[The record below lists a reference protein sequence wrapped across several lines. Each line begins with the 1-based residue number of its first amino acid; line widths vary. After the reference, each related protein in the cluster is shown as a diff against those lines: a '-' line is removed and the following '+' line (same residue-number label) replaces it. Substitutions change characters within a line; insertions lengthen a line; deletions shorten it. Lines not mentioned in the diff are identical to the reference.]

1 MGNSPDLLVIAQSF
15 ATLQTIVGQLNDVG
29 FSNHCKVTGVL
40 ADDIGTQPN
49 HNPDLILVMS
59 SEVFD
64 SVRHFFREDIPFIIA
79 KRSINFAKIKPLLSF
94 PSGSHI
100 YVANNMKGSAE
111 EAIQTL
117 LEAGIEHHYVPYYG
131 QQDIDGSIKIAVS
144 PGESHVVPPSIKTK
158 LDIGNRL
165 LDMTTLYEIYEFF
178 GISTFASSN
187 QLTARYIQSII
198 SLVKELNLEIIQSQ
212 GLQKSLEGIVD
223 QIEEGMIVYD
233 QSNQIIS
240 INIQALKLL
249 NQSYADLI
257 SEDFSQIPEDF
268 YQALMKVEMEKENFI
283 DIDGESYYIRKR
295 RIFVGA
301 KVFATIILFDKMK
314 RIKSIETKYQKNAK
328 EQGFIAKHTFSDIK
342 TNSSEML
349 SLIDKARKLARSNST
364 ILIHGETGTGKEVTA
379 QAIHRSSERSSGP
392 FVAVN
397 LAAIPESL
405 AESELFG
412 YEKGAFTGASQSGNV
427 GLFERAHTGTVFLD
441 EVGDASAVVQNRLL
455 RVLQEREIQ
464 RVGGGQPVS
473 IDARVIAATNKN
485 LRELIKENKFREDLY
500 YRLNILPIPLIP
512 LRKRKEDIL
521 LLSELFAKEF
531 EEKLQRQPL
540 HFSKEVIQ
548 AITSYDWPG
557 NVRELRNTI
566 EYLAHICEDT
576 VELDALPPNIIE
588 EHHAAF
594 TLRDEEIHFHTLN
607 EKGFLKDCQQILLVL
622 NRLGSRGIGR
632 GTLLRLLEEQNLSIS
647 EQKLRYRL
655 EMLASMDLVS
665 VERGRKGTR
674 INENGKNFLQFLEN
688 KVIL

>member
-1 MGNSPDLLVIAQSF
+1 MENARELLVVAQSI

-29 FSNHCKVTGVL
+29 FSNQCKVTGVL
-40 ADDIGTQPN
+40 VEDMGAQSDR
-49 HNPDLILVMS
+49 NPDLVLVMS
-59 SEVFD
+59 DDVFD
-64 SVRHFFREDIPFIIA
+64 MVRHYFHENIPFIIA

-94 PSGSHI
+94 PRGSHI
-100 YVANNMKGSAE
+100 YVANNMKSSAE

-117 LEAGIEHHYVPYYG
+117 LEAGVEHHYVPYYG
-131 QQDIDGSIKIAVS
+131 QKDIDESIKIAVS
-144 PGESHVVPPSIKTK
+144 PGESHMVHSSIKTK

-198 SLVKELNLEIIQSQ
+198 SLVKELNLEITQSQ

-249 NQSYADLI
+249 DQSYADLI
-257 SEDFSQIPEDF
+257 SEDFSKIPTDF
-268 YQALMKVEMEKENFI
+268 YQAFMKVEMEKENFI
-283 DIDGESYYIRKR
+283 DIEKESYYIRKK

-301 KVFATIILFDKMK
+301 KVFATIILFDKMN
-314 RIKSIETKYQKNAK
+314 RIKSIETKYRKNEK
-328 EQGFIAKHTFSDIK
+328 EQGFVAKHTFSDIK

-349 SLIDKARKLARSNST
+349 SLIDKARKLARSDST
-364 ILIHGETGTGKEVTA
+364 ILIHGETGTGKEVMA
-379 QAIHRSSERSSGP
+379 QAIHRSSERCSGP

-412 YEKGAFTGASQSGNV
+412 YEKGAFTGANQSGNA

-441 EVGDASAVVQNRLL
+441 EIGDASAVVQNRLL

-464 RVGGGQPVS
+464 RVGGGQPVPV
-473 IDARVIAATNKN
+473 DVRVIAATNKN
-485 LRELIKENKFREDLY
+485 LRKLIKENKFREDLY

-531 EEKLQRQPL
+531 EEKLQRHPL
-540 HFSKEVIQ
+540 HFSKEVIR
-548 AITSYDWPG
+548 AITCYDWPG

-566 EYLAHICEDT
+566 EYLAHICEDV

-588 EHHAAF
+588 EHDTTF
-594 TLRDEEIHFHTLN
+594 TLRDEEIYFHTLN
-607 EKGFLKDCQQILLVL
+607 EKGFLEDCHQILMVL
-622 NRLGSRGIGR
+622 NRLGSKGIGR
-632 GTLLRLLEEQNLSIS
+632 GALLRLLEEQNLSIS

-655 EMLASMDLVS
+655 EMLAGMDLIL
-665 VERGRKGTR
+665 VERGRKGTI
-674 INENGKNFLQFLEN
+674 INENGEKFLQFLKNGYIE
-688 KVIL
+688 